1 MIIQASLPKLE
12 RSLIF
17 PLFYFPL
24 IDKASF
30 KERKREDESMA
41 EVLSSNLGYPRIG
54 EKREWKKALE
64 QFWAG
69 KISKD
74 VFLATVKKLRL
85 SYLKKQ
91 KDLGVDLIPVGDFSL
106 YDHVLDT
113 AVLFGLIPD
122 RFNKGDKKIPLETYF
137 SIARGDKEAEAS
149 EMTKWFNTNYHYIVP
164 EISNKTR
171 PFITENR
178 LLTLF
183 NEAKNELDII
193 AKPVIVGPV
202 TLLRLSKGYDRDHF
216 RPLLESL
223 IPLYVRVFNE
233 LKDAGAE
240 WVQIDEPVLVGTLSQ
255 EDLEVFRETYRS
267 IRNGVRGLKLL
278 LQTYFEAIDG
288 YEEII
293 KLPVDGI
300 GLDFVDGREAN
311 LSLLQTA
318 GFPKDKVLAAG
329 VIDGRNVW
337 KTDLA
342 ATFDLLSKL
351 LGYVGGKDKLFV
363 SPSSSLLHVPVTV
376 RNEASLDPLLKNA
389 LSFADEKLT
398 ETVTLVKGL
407 NSGKAAI
414 EADIRKSRDDLQ
426 ALQQSDHRNNKN
438 VQRELRHLGSELPS
452 RPGSFRLRRQ
462 IQKDAFQ
469 LPILPTTTIGSFPQT
484 PEVRQARRNLRKGE
498 WSEEQYNQ
506 FIKDETGKWI
516 KIQEN
521 IGVDVLVHGEFER
534 NDMVEYFGEKLAG
547 FAFTRFGW
555 VQSYG
560 SRCVKPPL
568 IFGDVAWQKPITV
581 KESAYAQSLTKLPVK
596 GMLTGPV
603 TIYNWSFVRNDISQA
618 DVFNQIALALKKEVH
633 ALEEADIR
641 MIQVDEPA
649 LREGLPLKEKK
660 KAGYL
665 HDAVYAF
672 RLATSFVNNDTQ
684 VHTHMCYSEFDEIIE
699 AIDALDTDVISIE
712 AARSHGEIISTFEDF
727 KYEKGIGLG
736 VYDIHSPRIP
746 SVDEIKSYAERALQ
760 VLDPKLFW
768 INPDCGLKTR
778 KPEEAIPALKN
789 MVEAAHEVR
798 KELESKIGK

>member
-1 MIIQASLPKLE
+1 MTQV
-12 RSLIF
+12 R
-17 PLFYFPL
+17 
-24 IDKASF
+24 
-30 KERKREDESMA
+30 
-41 EVLSSNLGYPRIG
+41 SSNLGYPRIG

-74 VFLATVKKLRL
+74 DFLATVKKLRL

-91 KDLGVDLIPVGDFSL
+91 RDIGVDLIPVGDFSL

-122 RFNKGDKKIPLETYF
+122 RFNKGEQKISLETYF
-137 SIARGDKEAEAS
+137 SIARGNKDAEAS

-164 EISNKTR
+164 EISNETK

-178 LLTLF
+178 LLALF
-183 NEAKNELDII
+183 KEAKDELGIVG
-193 AKPVIVGPV
+193 KPVIVGPV
-202 TLLRLSKGYDRDHF
+202 TLLKLSKGYDSEAF
-216 RPLLESL
+216 SSLLHSL
-223 IPLYVRVFNE
+223 IPLYIQVLNE
-233 LKDAGAE
+233 LKNAGAE
-240 WVQIDEPVLVGTLSQ
+240 WVQIDEPILVKSLPAEELS
-255 EDLEVFRETYRS
+255 VFRETYQALKD
-267 IRNGVRGLKLL
+267 GVPGLNLL
-278 LQTYFEAIDG
+278 LQTYFEAVDN
-288 YEEII
+288 YEEVI

-300 GLDFVDGREAN
+300 GLDLVHGREGN
-311 LSLLQTA
+311 LKAIKTF
-318 GFPKDKVLAAG
+318 GFPEDKVLAAG

-337 KTDLA
+337 KTDLSSVFA
-342 ATFDLLSKL
+342 ELEALLDAT
-351 LGYVGGKDKLFV
+351 GGKEKLIV
-363 SPSSSLLHVPVTV
+363 TPSCSLLHVPVTIE
-376 RNEASLDPLLKNA
+376 NEEELEPVLKNA
-389 LSFADEKLT
+389 LSFADEKLA
-398 ETVTLVKGL
+398 EAVTLTKGL
-407 NSGKAAI
+407 NEGKAAI
-414 EADIRKSRDDLQ
+414 EKAIKENQKDLL
-426 ALQQSDHRNNKN
+426 ALQESAHRNNKE
-438 VQRELRHLGSELPS
+438 VQKELNHLEKNFPS
-452 RPGSFRLRRQ
+452 RPGSFKLRQQ

-469 LPILPTTTIGSFPQT
+469 LPFLPTTTIGSFPQT
-484 PEVRQARRNLRKGE
+484 KEVRQARRNLRKGE
-498 WSEEQYNQ
+498 WSKEQYDQ
-506 FIKDETGKWI
+506 FIKDETARWI
-516 KIQEN
+516 KIQED
-521 IGVDVLVHGEFER
+521 IGIDVLVHGEFER

-568 IFGDVAWQKPITV
+568 IFGDVAWKAPMTV
-581 KESAYAQSLTKLPVK
+581 KESAYAQSLTKKPVK

-649 LREGLPLKEKK
+649 LREGLPLKEDK

-684 VHTHMCYSEFDEIIE
+684 IHTHMCYSEFDEIID

-712 AARSHGEIISTFEDF
+712 AARSHGEIIAAFEDF
-727 KYEKGIGLG
+727 KYKKGIGLG

-746 SVDEIKSYAERALQ
+746 SVDEMKSYAKRALQ

-778 KPEEAIPALKN
+778 KPEETIPALKN

-798 KELESKIGK
+798 EELGNKVGE